1 MGRRIALAA
10 VPRIRH
16 RHLYLRHQTHRAAV
30 RLSQSPSGR
39 ATALFERN
47 AGRSHRACRGRL
59 RHRCYRH
66 GRATRQRARGER
78 RPAWRAVDGVGVFG
92 HGLGEDGRRIRAE
105 EDGRCEF
112 GSFPARARLDR
123 GGAQHHAGGGSA
135 SDEDAGASGRGL
147 PHSSRDHP
155 RVVQELR
162 HLRENVPG
170 ALPAAERGPHR
181 GAGRAGQVHGL
192 PAVRMAV
199 SRFRDPGASRHC
211 GGGARVMNVIDT
223 SLTGKN
229 AVKLISGNHACA
241 LGAIAAGC
249 RFFAGYPITP
259 SSEIAERLARH
270 LPEVDGV
277 FVQMEDEIAS
287 IAAVIGASMGGVKAM
302 TATSGPGFSLK
313 QENIGYAAGAEIPCV
328 IVNVMRGGP
337 STGMPTRPSQADLM
351 QARWGSHGD
360 YPIIALTPA
369 SVGEIYSET
378 IRAFDLAEQCR
389 SPVVLLYDQVI
400 AQLSETVV
408 LNNAAN
414 SSRTERKWASG
425 PRAVYK
431 PYDSGSDAIP
441 AMAKPGDGYR
451 THTTGLTHSESGF
464 PTQNPEA
471 VTRNLSRLFSK
482 LDRHRDLIDSSETLH
497 CDDADVVVVAIGIS
511 ARAAKRAVELCRAQ
525 GLRVGLFRPIT
536 FWPFPEKQLCQAAAK
551 ACAVL
556 VPEMNTGQLR
566 LVVERVLGGTPVEG
580 IHLFSGE
587 AITPADIAARAAAL
601 ARGT

>member
-1 MGRRIALAA
+1 M
-10 VPRIRH
+10 
-16 RHLYLRHQTHRAAV
+16 
-30 RLSQSPSGR
+30 
-39 ATALFERN
+39 N
-47 AGRSHRACRGRL
+47 
-59 RHRCYRH
+59 
-66 GRATRQRARGER
+66 
-78 RPAWRAVDGVGVFG
+78 AVDT
-92 HGLGEDGRRIRAE
+92 A
-105 EDGRCEF
+105 
-112 GSFPARARLDR
+112 
-123 GGAQHHAGGGSA
+123 
-135 SDEDAGASGRGL
+135 
-147 PHSSRDHP
+147 
-155 RVVQELR
+155 
-162 HLRENVPG
+162 
-170 ALPAAERGPHR
+170 
-181 GAGRAGQVHGL
+181 
-192 PAVRMAV
+192 
-199 SRFRDPGASRHC
+199 
-211 GGGARVMNVIDT
+211 
-223 SLTGKN
+223 LTGKN

-259 SSEIAERLARH
+259 SSEIAERLARR

-287 IAAVIGASMGGVKAM
+287 MAAVIGASMGGVKAM

-369 SVGEIYSET
+369 SVNEIYSET
-378 IRAFDLAEQCR
+378 IRAFELAEQCR

-425 PRAVYK
+425 PRAAYK
-431 PYDSGSDAIP
+431 PYDGGSDAIP

-464 PTQNPEA
+464 PTQQPEA

-482 LDRHRDLIDSSETLH
+482 LERHRNLIDSSETLH
-497 CDDADVVVVAIGIS
+497 CDDADVVIVAIGIS
-511 ARAAKRAVELCRAQ
+511 ARAARRAVELCRAQ

-536 FWPFPEKQLCQAAAK
+536 FWPFPEKQLGQAAAK

-587 AITPADIAARAAAL
+587 AITLADIAARAAAL